1 MGDRFVRQDIMAF
14 MIGLAHFRVC
24 LAGACAVAVLSPIA
38 TAQWLARE
46 STRVSPQPATL
57 AVPEVELGPVTV
69 EARRRKELIDKQ
81 VSEFVYSIAG
91 PGRVESLARW
101 NVPVCVATAGLT
113 AAEADFVKK
122 RISQIATDADVPVG
136 GPACGPNFVVI
147 VTPEPEKLLKE
158 WWSENHRLFNRDRGV
173 GGVNRFIQT
182 DQPVRVWHNACN
194 APPGIPAHAF
204 STSEHCATGITGSRI
219 TWAAVRA
226 IYTAIVVVDLTQI
239 EGLTF
244 GQVADYMA
252 MVGLAQ
258 IRPNAE
264 LGDISTILGLFAAN
278 GTDRSVGLTAWDQS
292 FLKAV
297 YATTD
302 GSTTEISLIKRRM
315 SEDLAR

>member
-1 MGDRFVRQDIMAF
+1 
-14 MIGLAHFRVC
+14 MIGLTHFRVR
-24 LAGACAVAVLSPIA
+24 LFGACAVAVLSS
-38 TAQWLARE
+38 TAARAMADPRSTPE
-46 STRVSPQPATL
+46 SLQPAT
-57 AVPEVELGPVTV
+57 AIAPEVELGPVTV
-69 EARRRKELIDKQ
+69 EARRRREHIDKQ

-91 PGRVESLARW
+91 PGMVESLARW

-122 RISQIATDADVPVG
+122 RIAQIATDADVPLG
-136 GPACGPNFVVI
+136 GSACGPNFAVI

-158 WWSENHRLFNRDRGV
+158 WWSKEHRLFNRDRGV

-204 STSEHCATGITGSRI
+204 STSEHCGSGSGTGSRL
-219 TWAAVRA
+219 TWAVARAV
-226 IYTAIVVVDLTQI
+226 YSAIVVVDLTQI

-244 GQVADYMA
+244 GQVADYVA

-258 IRPNAE
+258 IRPNPE
-264 LGDISTILGLFAAN
+264 LSDLSTILGLFATS
-278 GTDRSVGLTAWDQS
+278 GTGRSKGLTAWDQS
-292 FLKAV
+292 FLRAV

-302 GSTTEISLIKRRM
+302 GSTTEISLIKVRM
-315 SEDLAR
+315 SVELAR